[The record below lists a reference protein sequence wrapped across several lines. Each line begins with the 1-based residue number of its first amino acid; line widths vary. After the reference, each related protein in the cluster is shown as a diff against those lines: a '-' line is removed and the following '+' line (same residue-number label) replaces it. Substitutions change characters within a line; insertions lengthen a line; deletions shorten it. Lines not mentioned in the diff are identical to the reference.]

1 MLFILCILYGYF
13 SDLPLETW
21 TDVFGFL
28 PRSQLVAFSPH
39 IHDRQ
44 FARVVQFFLHKC
56 GQITLGNLH
65 ITTSQNGNEPII
77 AQNGRSY
84 PLADVPIPSN
94 VVNFK
99 EIRLR
104 FAYIFAKK
112 ILTLLH
118 FWPPLSKIGDLS
130 HTFVKISVI

>member
-1 MLFILCILYGYF
+1 VNICQVNHIWLILSPIF

-44 FARVVQFFLHKC
+44 FAYVLQFFIHKC

-65 ITTSQNGNEPII
+65 ITKLTNGN
-77 AQNGRSY
+77 GRIVANNEFL
-84 PLADVPIPSN
+84 PLAEGPIPSN
-94 VVNFK
+94 VLNFK
-99 EIRLR
+99 EIIIR
-104 FAYIFAKK
+104 FAYIWYFKFKQLSNRYSYKHGIIFYYLPIKK
-112 ILTLLH
+112 
-118 FWPPLSKIGDLS
+118 
-130 HTFVKISVI
+130 

>member
-1 MLFILCILYGYF
+1 
-13 SDLPLETW
+13 LETW

-65 ITTSQNGNEPII
+65 ITTPANLHYITTSTYGNGPII
-77 AQNGRSY
+77 EKDYRQLL
-84 PLADVPIPSN
+84 PLATGPIPSN

-104 FAYIFAKK
+104 FAYIFFAKTFK
-112 ILTLLH
+112 KLL
-118 FWPPLSKIGDLS
+118 W
-130 HTFVKISVI
+130 V

>member
-1 MLFILCILYGYF
+1 MPSYSHISRVYSSFF

-39 IHDRQ
+39 ICDRQ
-44 FARVVQFFLHKC
+44 FASFIQFFLHKC
-56 GQITLGNLH
+56 GQIILGKLH
-65 ITTSQNGNEPII
+65 IRNPTNVNGPIVVLNH
-77 AQNGRSY
+77 QY
-84 PLADVPIPSN
+84 QLLPLAEGPIPPN

-104 FAYIFAKK
+104 F
-112 ILTLLH
+112 
-118 FWPPLSKIGDLS
+118 
-130 HTFVKISVI
+130 V